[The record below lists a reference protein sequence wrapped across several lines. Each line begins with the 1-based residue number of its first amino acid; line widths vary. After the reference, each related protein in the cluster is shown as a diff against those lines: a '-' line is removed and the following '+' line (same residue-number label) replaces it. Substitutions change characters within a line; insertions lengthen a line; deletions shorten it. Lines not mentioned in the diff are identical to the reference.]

1 MSYFTSRQL
10 KKMKFKS
17 IGKNVLISKKASIIK
32 PEEINIGDNSRID
45 DFSLLYGSINIG
57 RNVHITPMCLI
68 GAGNTNIT
76 IGDFCTLAYG
86 VKVFSQSDD
95 YTDGYMTGS
104 TVDKKF
110 KKDNCKKVL
119 LEKHVIIG
127 ANSVIFPG
135 CILKEGSSIGACS
148 LVKKD
153 TKAWGVYY
161 GIPAKFKK
169 KRKKILINK
178 TQHI

>member
-1 MSYFTSRQL
+1 MNYFTSRQL

-17 IGKNVLISKKASIIK
+17 LGKNVLISKKASIIK
-32 PEEINIGDNSRID
+32 PEKINIGDNCRID

-104 TVDKKF
+104 TVDKKL
-110 KKDNCKKVL
+110 KKDTCKKVL

-135 CILKEGSSIGACS
+135 CVLKEGSSIGACS

-153 TKAWGVYY
+153 TKAWCVYY
-161 GIPAKFKK
+161 GIPARFKK

-178 TQHI
+178 I